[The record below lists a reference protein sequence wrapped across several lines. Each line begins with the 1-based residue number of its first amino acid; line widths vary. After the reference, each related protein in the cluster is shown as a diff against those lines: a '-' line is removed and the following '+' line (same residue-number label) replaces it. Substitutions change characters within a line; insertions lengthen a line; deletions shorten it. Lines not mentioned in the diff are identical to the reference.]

1 MSCGKGNACQQTKGC
16 GIQVDHE
23 RIARVEGDGERK
35 SFHFVSFLL
44 LASYTD
50 ATFCST
56 LLSTIKAFFL
66 PKSEK

>member
-1 MSCGKGNACQQTKGC
+1 MPTDKGMRHS
-16 GIQVDHE
+16 VDHE
-23 RIARVEGDGERK
+23 RTARVEGDGERK
-35 SFHFVSFLL
+35 GFHFVSLLL